1 MWCDRQDLSAGNR
14 ELRDTVGFWET
25 LNGLREDIDLVQK
38 LITSMRG
45 KDLRS
50 RKTLEND
57 HWGLE
62 IGLG

>member
-1 MWCDRQDLSAGNR
+1 M
-14 ELRDTVGFWET
+14 GFWET

-38 LITSMRG
+38 HITTVRG